1 MPQKLKFAD
10 GERVLCYHGPLMYE
24 AKCLKGAMKEKMP
37 RYFIHYNGWNKNWD
51 EWVPESRVLKY
62 CDANLQKQRELR
74 EQNLK
79 SKKAKKKNEK
89 GSEAGDR
96 PQKRE
101 ISSDSQSRRKRS
113 RLANSE
119 NEENFLTRMDVRIAI
134 PQELQHHLV
143 DDWDLI
149 TRQKQLVPLPRKKT
163 VHHILQDYV
172 QFVIENPNGVRLGV
186 AEEMTEGIQE
196 YFNVMLGTQ
205 LLYKF
210 ERPQYGDILNDCLN
224 KPMCDIYGVEHLLRL
239 FIRLGSALSFSNLD
253 EKNLHFVVSCIQ
265 DFLSYL
271 CKEAEILFNLDYINA
286 TPEYHRRAST

>member
-62 CDANLQKQRELR
+62 CEANLQKQKELR

-79 SKKAKKKNEK
+79 SKKARKKIEK
-89 GSEAGDR
+89 GGDVLDKSH
-96 PQKRE
+96 KRDG
-101 ISSDSQSRRKRS
+101 SSDSQSRRKRS
-113 RLANSE
+113 RLNNSE
-119 NEENFLTRMDVRIAI
+119 NDDSFLPRMDIRIAI
-134 PQELQHHLV
+134 PQELQHWLV

-172 QFVIENPNGVRLGV
+172 QSVVHNPNGVRPGV
-186 AEEMTEGIQE
+186 AAEMTQGIKE

-210 ERPQYGDILNDCLN
+210 ERPQYGDLLNDMPN
-224 KPMCDIYGVEHLLRL
+224 KSMCEIYGVEHLLRL
-239 FIRLGSALSFSNLD
+239 FIRLGSALSYSNFD
-253 EKNLHFVVSCIQ
+253 EKSMQFVVLCIQ
-265 DFLSYL
+265 DFLNYL
-271 CKEAEILFNLDYINA
+271 SREADALFSLDYINA
-286 TPEYHRRAST
+286 TLEYHRRATT